1 VVPNRVVLL
10 ADQRWLLQVL
20 GRTAAL
26 LVALVCASIFVN
38 TARADDLGPT
48 DPSGTPSTSAPA
60 PDADTPTATDA
71 PDTDA
76 AVTDD
81 TSAGATD
88 PNADV
93 PAPDPTSTG
102 TDPTATTAS
111 TGSAPQAPGCT
122 PTPSDPTPTGTN
134 PTATTASPG
143 TAPEAAGCTPSPSD
157 PTPTGTDPTATTAS
171 PGTAPEASGGTGAAD
186 IGATSTVPAAP
197 GFSTAQASAGNKRPP
212 KRRSGSDAVNDTT
225 DSAPPASE
233 PAPADDG
240 SNAPDNS
247 GTPSGLVNGP
257 STGFSTSAPARPKVA
272 SDLTTAGSLLSAS
285 FLHEATAD
293 SGPGGRTVPIS
304 PPTLDADVRS
314 IVRPQVDRHVVACA
328 LTVSASVGS
337 ASERILLARLPAHVD
352 TNRAA
357 RSGATSERKGH
368 PNESRKRGPQVPP
381 APDNDKPLLPPAPS
395 SSLGSGGSG
404 GTQGKDVYGVVTAR
418 LSLIPPRNGR
428 LLTLVEKQRRALR
441 LFFILERPG

>member
-1 VVPNRVVLL
+1 M
-10 ADQRWLLQVL
+10 
-20 GRTAAL
+20 
-26 LVALVCASIFVN
+26 
-38 TARADDLGPT
+38 
-48 DPSGTPSTSAPA
+48 
-60 PDADTPTATDA
+60 
-71 PDTDA
+71 
-76 AVTDD
+76 
-81 TSAGATD
+81 
-88 PNADV
+88 
-93 PAPDPTSTG
+93 
-102 TDPTATTAS
+102 
-111 TGSAPQAPGCT
+111 
-122 PTPSDPTPTGTN
+122 
-134 PTATTASPG
+134 
-143 TAPEAAGCTPSPSD
+143 
-157 PTPTGTDPTATTAS
+157 
-171 PGTAPEASGGTGAAD
+171 
-186 IGATSTVPAAP
+186 
-197 GFSTAQASAGNKRPP
+197 
-212 KRRSGSDAVNDTT
+212 
-225 DSAPPASE
+225 
-233 PAPADDG
+233 
-240 SNAPDNS
+240 
-247 GTPSGLVNGP
+247 
-257 STGFSTSAPARPKVA
+257 
-272 SDLTTAGSLLSAS
+272 
-285 FLHEATAD
+285 
-293 SGPGGRTVPIS
+293 PIS

>member
-48 DPSGTPSTSAPA
+48 DPSGTPSTSAP
-60 PDADTPTATDA
+60 DADTPTATDA

-102 TDPTATTAS
+102 TD
-111 TGSAPQAPGCT
+111 
-122 PTPSDPTPTGTN
+122 

>member
-1 VVPNRVVLL
+1 MVPNRVVLL

-134 PTATTASPG
+134 
-143 TAPEAAGCTPSPSD
+143 
-157 PTPTGTDPTATTAS
+157 PTATTAS

>member
-1 VVPNRVVLL
+1 MVPNRVVLL

-76 AVTDD
+76 AVTDG

-122 PTPSDPTPTGTN
+122 PT
-134 PTATTASPG
+134 
-143 TAPEAAGCTPSPSD
+143 PSD

>member
-76 AVTDD
+76 AVTDG

-134 PTATTASPG
+134 
-143 TAPEAAGCTPSPSD
+143 
-157 PTPTGTDPTATTAS
+157 PTATTAS

>member
-1 VVPNRVVLL
+1 MVPNRVVLL

-76 AVTDD
+76 AVTDG

-122 PTPSDPTPTGTN
+122 PTPSDPTPTGAN
-134 PTATTASPG
+134 
-143 TAPEAAGCTPSPSD
+143 
-157 PTPTGTDPTATTAS
+157 PTATTAS

>member
-1 VVPNRVVLL
+1 VPNRVVLL

-76 AVTDD
+76 AVTDG

-122 PTPSDPTPTGTN
+122 PTPSDPTPTGAN
-134 PTATTASPG
+134 
-143 TAPEAAGCTPSPSD
+143 
-157 PTPTGTDPTATTAS
+157 PTATTAS

>member
-1 VVPNRVVLL
+1 MVPNRVVLL

-134 PTATTASPG
+134 
-143 TAPEAAGCTPSPSD
+143 
-157 PTPTGTDPTATTAS
+157 PTATTAS

-381 APDNDKPLLPPAPS
+381 APDNDKPLLPPAPT

-404 GTQGKDVYGVVTAR
+404 GMQGKDVHGVVTTR